1 MTRKYKSLRLDLNT
15 DPKRELDLLENLEK
29 TDLDFKFEEG
39 EDINRLLIDPYSF
52 KKSNILDTLR
62 IISKSLKIN
71 RNNLSFY
78 YKAITVDLK
87 EENIYDLG
95 KIYLTKDDLIKRGGS
110 SKYIKY
116 ENGQFY
122 FITAGKIYS
131 DAPTWINKFK
141 IIEITPNTLFMY
153 IRNEIFIT
161 VSKNNGTE
169 LTLLG
174 DLMSGFFRD
183 NPELEDFLFN
193 QFKYMQL
200 EKAIEY
206 EINN

>member
-1 MTRKYKSLRLDLNT
+1 M
-15 DPKRELDLLENLEK
+15 
-29 TDLDFKFEEG
+29 G
-39 EDINRLLIDPYSF
+39 CAYS
-52 KKSNILDTLR
+52 KKSPTR
-62 IISKSLKIN
+62 HKRSWETFAQQEKSPKQ
-71 RNNLSFY
+71 
-78 YKAITVDLK
+78 KH
-87 EENIYDLG
+87 
-95 KIYLTKDDLIKRGGS
+95 
-110 SKYIKY
+110 IKY

-131 DAPTWINKFK
+131 DAPTWIDRFK
-141 IIEITPNTLFMY
+141 IIEINPNAFMC
-153 IRNEIFIT
+153 IRNEIFIM